1 MYLFFLTL
9 DGLAFDH
16 FPLSLVTFT
25 LHISG
30 EISRCYYKESLG
42 DSCQFLFQ
50 QQSSLVRFVIMW
62 GFFFY
67 FWFSHFCQQFSK
79 YSSDA
84 QKNQIFVILVKFL
97 VKFMFFFTYGYFRFS
112 ILIKFWISF
121 IKYLIDPKF
130 HEITNIW
137 FIWSAAQWL
146 RRYRLLP
153 VYFRNIRFKLASE
166 LCFLYSSKD

>member
-1 MYLFFLTL
+1 
-9 DGLAFDH
+9 
-16 FPLSLVTFT
+16 
-25 LHISG
+25 
-30 EISRCYYKESLG
+30 
-42 DSCQFLFQ
+42 
-50 QQSSLVRFVIMW
+50 
-62 GFFFY
+62 
-67 FWFSHFCQQFSK
+67 
-79 YSSDA
+79 
-84 QKNQIFVILVKFL
+84 
-97 VKFMFFFTYGYFRFS
+97 MFFFTYGYFRFS

-166 LCFLYSSKD
+166 LCFLYSSKDWMLCFSKQIGPMDFSSFVRILRPPANTEFWNVSNRWRVDCVSSYGMAVCCQKLSYPFFENYQWIHR